1 MSEIIEQT
9 SELPENVAGQ
19 ATYSTAFVVLISK
32 SGDPS
37 VVLDLDPNLWSMDHR
52 PTLREVR
59 RAIFEISADFHT
71 QAVLEGLVNLLS
83 KQQEAPT
90 QSEVMA
96 EALAKRSS

>member
-1 MSEIIEQT
+1 MSELVENV

-32 SGDPS
+32 EGNPTI
-37 VVLDLDPNLWSMDHR
+37 VVDLDPSLWSMDHR

-59 RAIFEISADFHT
+59 RAVLEIASDFQT

-83 KQQEAPT
+83 KQEAPT